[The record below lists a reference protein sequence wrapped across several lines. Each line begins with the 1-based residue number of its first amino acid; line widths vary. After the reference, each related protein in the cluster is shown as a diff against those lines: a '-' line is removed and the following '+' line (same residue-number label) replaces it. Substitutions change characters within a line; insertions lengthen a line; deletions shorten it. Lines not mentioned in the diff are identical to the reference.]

1 MKIAYLAALIAG
13 GMGLGYSG
21 AATADEQWTSDGKT
35 IIYELD
41 EGDMAVLSVDG
52 TTIYI
57 EGLAGV
63 YQDRGTYGGIWMLDE
78 APMVENEAGELVPAE
93 GCGFSMLR
101 PGKSGETSEYWGQV
115 EITFIDANFPS
126 VWIGY
131 FGDCFDPLS
140 DTMIARPI
148 AGE

>member
-1 MKIAYLAALIAG
+1 MKTGYLTALVATGLAYAW
-13 GMGLGYSG
+13 SG
-21 AATADEQWTSDGKT
+21 TAMADEQWTSNGKT
-35 IIYELD
+35 IVYEAE

-78 APMVENEAGELVPAE
+78 PPMVENEAGESVPAE

-101 PGKSGETSEYWGQV
+101 PGKSGDVSAYWGQV
-115 EITFIDANFPS
+115 EVTFIDADFPS

-131 FGDCFDPLS
+131 FGDCFDPPS
-140 DTMIARPI
+140 DTMIARPLV
-148 AGE
+148 GE